1 MVSGKPGVND
11 HAING
16 ISNATLRWIVQ
27 TLVFVILFG
36 SSLVISSGKWNWT
49 MAWAYLGIFVL
60 SQIIVGFFLVPL
72 NPELVAERT
81 QLKASPEAQWDRPL
95 VGIVSVFGPIAIL
108 IVAGLDQRWG
118 WTSLISNTIQFSALA
133 IAALGSTLTIWA
145 MASNRFFYGHVRV
158 EEERGHTVARTG
170 PYQSVRHPGYVGA
183 IIFNLAAPLLLGS
196 LWAFI
201 PAGVIVFVLILRTAW
216 EDRFLMKQLAGYSD
230 YSQQVPFRLIPGIW

>member
-1 MVSGKPGVND
+1 MGPGKPDAKD
-11 HAING
+11 HASNG
-16 ISNATLRWIVQ
+16 INNATLRWIVQ

-36 SSLVISSGKWNWT
+36 SSLFITSGKWNWI
-49 MAWAYLGIFVL
+49 MAWAYLGIFLL

-81 QLKASPEAQWDRPL
+81 QLKASPKAQWDRPL
-95 VGIVSVFGPIAIL
+95 VGTVSVFGPIAL
-108 IVAGLDQRWG
+108 LVVAGLDQRWG
-118 WTSLISNTIQFSALA
+118 WTSLVPDTIQFSALA

-158 EEERGHTVARTG
+158 ERERGHAVASTG

-183 IIFNLAAPLLLGS
+183 IIFNLATPLLLGS

-201 PAGVIVFVLILRTAW
+201 PAGVIVFVLILRAAL
-216 EDRFLMKQLAGYSD
+216 EDRFLMKELPGYSD
-230 YSQQVPFRLIPGIW
+230 YAQEVPFRLIPGIW

>member
-1 MVSGKPGVND
+1 MTSGKPGVKD
-11 HAING
+11 PASNG
-16 ISNATLRWIVQ
+16 MGNATLRWIVQ

-36 SSLVISSGKWNWT
+36 SSLFISAGKWNWT
-49 MAWAYLGIFVL
+49 MAWAYLGIFLL
-60 SQIIVGFFLVPL
+60 SQIIVGFFLLPL
-72 NPELVAERT
+72 NPELVVERT
-81 QLKASPEAQWDRPL
+81 QLEASREAQWDRPL
-95 VGIVSVFGPIAIL
+95 VGIVSVFGPLALL

-118 WTSLISNTIQFSALA
+118 WTPLLPERIQFSALA

-196 LWAFI
+196 LWAFV
-201 PAGVIVFVLILRTAW
+201 PAGVVVLVLILRTAF
-216 EDRFLMKQLAGYSD
+216 EDRFLMKLLPGYEE
-230 YSQQVPFRLIPGIW
+230 YAHQVPFRLIPGIW